1 MLICALFRRIWLLY
15 GAGALLWN
23 AAAATGQ
30 VVAEAPLS
38 QLFLR
43 EPLAHTF
50 SVVARDSASGEMGVA
65 VQSHWFSVGTVV
77 SWAEAGVG
85 VVATQSFVNK
95 SFGPRGLA
103 LMRSGLSARE
113 ALDSLLKNDP
123 GRAVRQVALLDAQ
136 GRVAVHTGEG
146 CIAYACDAAG
156 AQYSVQAN
164 MMLGPDV
171 CSAMQQAWETSQGK
185 SLAER
190 LLCVLEAAQAAGGD
204 FRGQQSAALLVV
216 RGQRTNTPWD
226 DRLIDLRVDD
236 HPTPVAELRRLYTVH
251 LAYEHMNRGDYYM
264 EKGDMRSAM
273 REYSE
278 ARRLLPQQVE
288 LQFWTALTLANV
300 GQMDAALPIFA
311 DVFHQAPIWKIALPR
326 LRAAGIITVS
336 AADMERILRQ

>member
-1 MLICALFRRIWLLY
+1 MLMSILLRRRWR
-15 GAGALLWN
+15 LWCTN
-23 AAAATGQ
+23 AALGYATLALGQ
-30 VVAEAPLS
+30 GAVES
-38 QLFLR
+38 SWQERLR
-43 EPLAHTF
+43 EPFAHTF
-50 SVVARDSASGEMGVA
+50 SVVARDSVSGEMGVA

-103 LMRSGLSARE
+103 LMHQGWSAQE
-113 ALDSLLKNDP
+113 ALDSLLRGDA

-136 GRVAVHTGEG
+136 GRVAVHTGEN
-146 CIAYACDAAG
+146 CIAYACHAAG

-171 CSAMQQAWETSQGK
+171 CSAMQQALETSRGRP
-185 SLAER
+185 LADR
-190 LLCVLEAAQAAGGD
+190 LLLALEAAQAAGGD

-216 RGQRTNTPWD
+216 RGQHTDARWD

-236 HPTPVAELRRLYTVH
+236 HPTPIAELRRLYTVH
-251 LAYEHMNRGDYYM
+251 LAYEHMNRGDYYV
-264 EKGDMRSAM
+264 EISDMRSAM
-273 REYSE
+273 REYSA

-311 DVFHQAPIWKIALPR
+311 DVFRREPIWKITLPR
-326 LRAAGIITVS
+326 LRAAGLITVS
-336 AADMERILRQ
+336 DTDMERILRQ